1 MNPTINA
8 RRLFV
13 VLLDM
18 LAILAAYYLAFLLR
32 FDFRIDSEAIPIML
46 KSMPM
51 VLTNDIANCY
61 AFSHNSGIYYYSS
74 FTHLLK
80 IAKAVDSA
88 TVASGAFI
96 LFMRY
101 HVFPRTVMVLH
112 PILTFLHR
120 RHPLRHPADQEL
132 SEHARKLTPRRH
144 VLPSAQSRK
153 ASCADAQDPGSQLQ
167 GRRF

>member
-51 VLTNDIANCY
+51 VLTIYIALLRLRSI
-61 AFSHNSGIYYYSS
+61 AVLLLASRPAEHRQGGRPATVPPAPSS
-74 FTHLLK
+74 FHAL
-80 IAKAVDSA
+80 
-88 TVASGAFI
+88 
-96 LFMRY
+96 
-101 HVFPRTVMVLH
+101 PRIRERSWSCT
-112 PILTFLHR
+112 
-120 RHPLRHPADQEL
+120 
-132 SEHARKLTPRRH
+132 
-144 VLPSAQSRK
+144 QS
-153 ASCADAQDPGSQLQ
+153 
-167 GRRF
+167 